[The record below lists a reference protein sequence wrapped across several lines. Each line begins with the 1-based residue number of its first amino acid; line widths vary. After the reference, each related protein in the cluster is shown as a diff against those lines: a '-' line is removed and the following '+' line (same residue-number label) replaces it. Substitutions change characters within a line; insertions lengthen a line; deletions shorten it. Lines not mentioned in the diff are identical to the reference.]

1 MRSCFS
7 TSDKIHEGLRT
18 WGMGVVPK
26 GGNKHR
32 MKENQGSAISWKPK
46 KKRSPKLQSSYNA
59 KKKNRV
65 K

>member
-7 TSDKIHEGLRT
+7 TADKIPEGLRT
-18 WGMGVVPK
+18 WGVGVVLK
-26 GGNKHR
+26 AGKKHR
-32 MKENQGSAISWKPK
+32 MKENQESAISWKPK